1 MYYLNEALLVMHINY
16 YMDNIYFNMLLLLFQ
31 NNFFCVCL
39 TVFSVIM
46 ATQKDYF

>member
-31 NNFFCVCL
+31 NNFFFLCV
-39 TVFSVIM
+39 
-46 ATQKDYF
+46 